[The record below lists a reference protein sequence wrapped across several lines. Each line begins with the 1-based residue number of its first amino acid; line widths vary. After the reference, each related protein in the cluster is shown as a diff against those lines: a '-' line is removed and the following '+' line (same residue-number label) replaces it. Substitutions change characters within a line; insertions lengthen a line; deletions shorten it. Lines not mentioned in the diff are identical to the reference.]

1 MATKKSPVKKKT
13 KAKTQQTPSQNAAQ
27 DAEQQEF
34 VMWLQQRYGL
44 QDEQQLQQKAEE
56 LGEEGIKQEYMAFQ
70 QEKAQQQAQAFRHG
84 GMLDR
89 LIKLQTLKKGGKK
102 EMPVKKLKMK
112 GISTGTAEIE
122 TIPTKNIN
130 IDPKPII
137 KKKK

>member
-1 MATKKSPVKKKT
+1 MATKKSPIKKKT
-13 KAKTQQTPSQNAAQ
+13 KAKTQQTPSQSAAQ

-56 LGEEGIKQEYMAFQ
+56 LGEEGIKQEYLVFQ
-70 QEKAQQQAQAFRHG
+70 QEKAQQQTQAFRRG
-84 GMLDR
+84 GMLDH
-89 LIKLQTLKKGGKK
+89 LTKLHALKEGGKK
-102 EMPVKKLKMK
+102 EVPIKKLKLK
-112 GISTGTAEIE
+112 GVSTGTAEIS
-122 TIPTKNIN
+122 TVPTKNIN

>member
-1 MATKKSPVKKKT
+1 MLERLVKLRSLKS
-13 KAKTQQTPSQNAAQ
+13 
-27 DAEQQEF
+27 
-34 VMWLQQRYGL
+34 
-44 QDEQQLQQKAEE
+44 
-56 LGEEGIKQEYMAFQ
+56 
-70 QEKAQQQAQAFRHG
+70 
-84 GMLDR
+84 
-89 LIKLQTLKKGGKK
+89 GGKK